1 MNTISYGDMIY
12 MQLEIFQATSAHD
25 ALARNSEGM
34 VVKISSDKEL
44 LFNDK
49 VLVGYFV
56 FLGTYTYE
64 TKQEILATVP
74 EMMPLKDFQNKYLK
88 TEQ

>member
-1 MNTISYGDMIY
+1 MNTISYGEMIY

-25 ALARNSEGM
+25 ALARNSDGM
-34 VVKISSDKEL
+34 VVKISSDKEF

-56 FLGTYTYE
+56 FLGTYTYK
-64 TKQEILATVP
+64 TKQDILATVP
-74 EMMPLKDFQNKYLK
+74 EVMPLKDFQNKYLK
-88 TEQ
+88 TEE